1 MSRAKRMGIDIDAA
15 EMPETIGG
23 EWLIED
29 LFAAGG
35 VASDAMGVRGLAW
48 GELEAWARMTR
59 TSLEPWEADALYR
72 LSAAYAA
79 ALDALLAGETA
90 EGLSMLRDLVH
101 ASISFKALAQ
111 QTGCDEKTLH
121 RTLSSRGNPTTRTL
135 AKIVAAIRDD
145 LGFVPTV
152 HVAMA

>member
-79 ALDALLAGETA
+79 ALDASKDPDQKPYWAGEELAAAKVEQIERA
-90 EGLSMLRDLVH
+90 EQ
-101 ASISFKALAQ
+101 SISMIFGALAA
-111 QTGCDEKTLH
+111 
-121 RTLSSRGNPTTRTL
+121 RSNPEPNSG
-135 AKIVAAIRDD
+135 A
-145 LGFVPTV
+145 
-152 HVAMA
+152 